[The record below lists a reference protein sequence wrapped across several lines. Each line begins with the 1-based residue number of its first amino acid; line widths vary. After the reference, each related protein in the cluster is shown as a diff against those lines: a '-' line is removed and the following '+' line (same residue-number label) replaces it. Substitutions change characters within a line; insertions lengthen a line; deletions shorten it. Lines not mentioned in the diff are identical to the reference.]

1 MSGSREGQ
9 IGMLD
14 VALNFL
20 TTELNSYLVARG
32 ARTATD
38 EIGKV
43 EVGRLVDDAGKWSI
57 KDDHIGAS
65 LIHIEEDRVMKSQLP
80 EAVLVGGRHVILE
93 PKLKLNLH
101 VLFAAKFQKYDEGL
115 RSISLVLSYFQSHHI
130 FTPETHSGLDTRIER
145 LTAELQSLS
154 YEQLNKVWAFIGGKQ
169 LPSAI
174 YKVRMIALQDAEPKT
189 VESPLSQIETTVTTQ

>member
-1 MSGSREGQ
+1 MAL
-9 IGMLD
+9 GMLD

-20 TTELNSYLVARG
+20 TAELNSYLVARG

-43 EVGRLVDDAGKWSI
+43 EVGRIADEAGKWAI
-57 KDDHIGAS
+57 KDDHVGAA
-65 LIHIEEDRVMKSQLP
+65 LIHIEEERVTRAQLP
-80 EAVLVGGRHVILE
+80 ETIVSGGKHVVLE

-115 RSISLVLSYFQSHHI
+115 RSLSLVLTYFQSHPT
-130 FTPETHSGLDTRIER
+130 FTPDNYPGLDSRIER
-145 LTAELQSLS
+145 LTVELQSLS
-154 YEQLNKVWAFIGGKQ
+154 YEQLNQVWAFVGAKH

-174 YKVRMIALQDAEPKT
+174 YKVRMVALQDSAPTAVQKPVTEIAT
-189 VESPLSQIETTVTTQ
+189 TLSAR